1 MGGQGLFT
9 SLPSKYKNYNLGE
22 SLLDG
27 PEHVPLLG
35 QDVLHVEEHENTL
48 TLVESLLD
56 GPEHVP
62 LLGQ

>member
-35 QDVLHVEEHENTL
+35 QDVLHVEELAARLQHAL
-48 TLVESLLD
+48 DLLNKHSSD
-56 GPEHVP
+56 KKT
-62 LLGQ
+62 